1 MATNALFEVKDSL
14 DNLKENGEI
23 LLAMTN
29 VTNASG
35 EISELA
41 VATSAESNMFSVY
54 EGSFNHLKI
63 AHAKKQIVCNYTKG
77 ASAADDT
84 IIYDIIVRYNNTNS
98 ATLQTVLC
106 SLDVSDFVSVK
117 VASRAAAA
125 TGVLANSSDLEVD
138 WDKLTALK
146 DLSAYLTSHNEFHN
160 QIRQAIIAVKPF
172 SN

>member
-1 MATNALFEVKDSL
+1 MASNALFEMKDSL
-14 DNLKENGEI
+14 DNLKENGDI
-23 LLAMTN
+23 LLAMTS
-29 VTNASG
+29 VTNADG

-77 ASAADDT
+77 ATAAADT

-106 SLDVSDFVSVK
+106 SLNVSSFVSVK
-117 VASRAAAA
+117 TAARDAAA
-125 TGVLANSSDLEVD
+125 TGVLANSTDLEVS
-138 WDKLTALK
+138 WAKLNALK
-146 DLSAYLTSHNEFHN
+146 DLSSYLTVHNNFHSAV
-160 QIRQAIIAVKPF
+160 REAIIAVKPF